1 MMETALYSALNA
13 VKVLRS
19 SVGQVF
25 DTLGNGLRAD
35 HGEDGKDTK
44 FLFELQEL
52 LSTVN
57 INLRYCHSTMFSGDL
72 VSFLVVR
79 NLVNVLVFAISPVD
93 LDYII
98 RKCVIVSKCDKQ
110 GSLVLNVK
118 WQFWRRVK
126 QHGG

>member
-1 MMETALYSALNA
+1 MDLVRRGYAREMDVALYTALNA

-57 INLRYCHSTMFSGDL
+57 INLRSGK
-72 VSFLVVR
+72 FIP
-79 NLVNVLVFAISPVD
+79 A
-93 LDYII
+93 
-98 RKCVIVSKCDKQ
+98 
-110 GSLVLNVK
+110 
-118 WQFWRRVK
+118 
-126 QHGG
+126 

>member
-1 MMETALYSALNA
+1 MRELLGRGDACEMDVALYTALNA

-52 LSTVN
+52 LSNVN
-57 INLRYCHSTMFSGDL
+57 INLR
-72 VSFLVVR
+72 
-79 NLVNVLVFAISPVD
+79 
-93 LDYII
+93 
-98 RKCVIVSKCDKQ
+98 
-110 GSLVLNVK
+110 
-118 WQFWRRVK
+118 
-126 QHGG
+126 